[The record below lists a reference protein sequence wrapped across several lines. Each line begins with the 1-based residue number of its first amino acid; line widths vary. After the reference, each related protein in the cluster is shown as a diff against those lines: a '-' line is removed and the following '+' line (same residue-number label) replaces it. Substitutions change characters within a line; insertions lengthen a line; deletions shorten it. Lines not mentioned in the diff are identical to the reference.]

1 MHAALRGYG
10 TRANSIIDVVV
21 GAVVAVMMTIP
32 SHGGAPRHEHWD
44 SIEKTPG
51 RIVAAGPAHYYDA
64 GHVRSRY
71 GETDGDADASL
82 RHDRR
87 SPERE
92 RHSSCQEY
100 TFHGSPPAGAAWKG
114 RARGDAA
121 IATATAKAT

>member
-10 TRANSIIDVVV
+10 PRANSIIVVVV
-21 GAVVAVMMTIP
+21 GAVVAVMMTMP

-44 SIEKTPG
+44 SIEKTQ
-51 RIVAAGPAHYYDA
+51 AGPAHYYD
-64 GHVRSRY
+64 GGRVRSRY

-82 RHDRR
+82 RRDRR